1 MTAGILA
8 SIPFWI
14 IAGVVLYVTIACPLK
29 RNPGETTNML
39 LAQFFFFLFL
49 TGVFSAIAAFVMH
62 L

>member
-14 IAGVVLYVTIACPLK
+14 IAGVLLYVTIAAPLQ
-29 RNPGETTNML
+29 RNIGETTNML
-39 LAQFFFFLFL
+39 LAQFFFLLFV
-49 TGVFSAIAAFVMH
+49 TGIFAAIAAFVMH

>member
-14 IAGVVLYVTIACPLK
+14 IAGDMLYMTIAMPLK
-29 RNPGETTNML
+29 RNPGETTSML
-39 LAQFFFFLFL
+39 LAQFLFFLFM
-49 TGVFSAIAAFVMH
+49 TGIFAAIAACVMR